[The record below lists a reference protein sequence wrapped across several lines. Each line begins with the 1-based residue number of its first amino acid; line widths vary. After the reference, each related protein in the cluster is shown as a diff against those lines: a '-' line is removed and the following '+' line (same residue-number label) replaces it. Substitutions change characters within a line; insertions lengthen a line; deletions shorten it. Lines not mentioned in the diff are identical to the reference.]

1 MALIA
6 ITVKDT
12 EDGSLDIAALAEPY
26 IPTPHEIEEGA
37 EMTPAQIAAQV
48 MVGALASMLAAA
60 EEVEAEDSTEDDSD
74 LTEPMA

>member
-12 EDGSLDIAALAEPY
+12 EDGSLDIQALAEPY
-26 IPTPHEIEEGA
+26 IPGPQELEEGA
-37 EMTPAQIAAQV
+37 ELTPAQLAAQV

-60 EEVEAEDSTEDDSD
+60 EVEAEDSTEDDSD
-74 LTEPMA
+74 LTEPMQ